1 MLDFAFAMESLLK
14 NLKKYVTCS
23 ICLDTFTEPK
33 TITCLHTFCCECLKR
48 HALTT
53 QQHGKFRC
61 PECQAQVDV
70 PGSFDKLP
78 TGFLQNSLLGVLA
91 VQKSGDGSE
100 INCGNCRKKSA
111 ETSFCF
117 ECGKFMCPDCVN
129 AHELMR
135 NVAFEGHKVR
145 PIKHFQ
151 SQDYEALL
159 KRQSFCSQQYHER
172 EVTRFFCI
180 DCQTCVCQVCVVTD
194 HKNHTVDPLDK
205 AADLEKAK
213 VMVAAELIK
222 ENSKVLSNM
231 IGEFEQTA
239 VDLETNSKAAKQEVS
254 QTAEKMI
261 NKIRERERE
270 AISAIEN
277 TRVSRNEKLNAAKA
291 QVQSLV
297 KQMNQAVEFASNLIQ
312 RSSSSDIMQSKKNL
326 EKRFKDLNKITAPAL
341 PVSSFVKFISTA
353 EPENLNLGVT
363 AISEPIVEGLT
374 QDLQAGVEAELVI
387 SPKLINEDQGTFH
400 VGVFVEPTEQVGS
413 MTTLKRE
420 DGNFLVKFTPKV
432 PGTYNIKVTI
442 NGENLHQSPV
452 IVQVK
457 ERWLKIVGELDLK
470 GEIPERPRGIAVNS
484 KGLIAVSDYNR
495 HCVLIFDKEGK
506 YLRKFGCKGQN
517 AGQFKHPTGVTYL
530 NDNHILVADECNHR
544 IQQFNV
550 HTGNFVKA
558 FGKYGSGEG
567 ELSNPEGVCM
577 DVEGRVAV
585 ADWGNNRIQV
595 FTKDGEPVFIFG
607 DTGSEKLD
615 RPTGCIFHQSM
626 SIVCDGGNNCLKIF
640 DRSGKFLRK
649 IGEKGKGDGQL
660 NWPKDPFIEKCGDH
674 HNILVCDPGNNRIVQ
689 FSVEGSFSG
698 KTVTGL
704 QRPTGIATTP
714 DGRILVTD
722 FAARN
727 VYLLK

>member
-1 MLDFAFAMESLLK
+1 MESLLK
-14 NLKKYVTCS
+14 NLKEHVSCS

-70 PGSFDKLP
+70 PDSFDKLP

-91 VQKSGDGSE
+91 VQQSGDGSE
-100 INCGNCRKKSA
+100 INCGSCRKKSA

-129 AHELMR
+129 AHELLR

-151 SQDYEALL
+151 AQDYEALL

-180 DCQTCVCQVCVVTD
+180 NCQTCVCQVCVVTD

-205 AADLEKAK
+205 AADAEKAK
-213 VMVAAELIK
+213 VMAAAELIK
-222 ENSKVLSNM
+222 VNSKVCSDM
-231 IGEFEQTA
+231 IVKFQKTA
-239 VDLETNSKAAKQEVS
+239 VDLETNSIAAKQKVS
-254 QTAEKMI
+254 QTAEQMI

-270 AISAIEN
+270 AIAAIEN
-277 TRVSRNEKLNAAKA
+277 TRVSRNKKLNAAKA

-297 KQMNQAVEFASNLIQ
+297 KQMNQAVEFASNLVQ

-326 EKRFKDLNKITAPAL
+326 EKRFEDLNNITAPVL
-341 PVSSFVKFISTA
+341 PVSSFVKFVSTA

-374 QDLQAGVEAELVI
+374 QDFHAGVETKLVI
-387 SPKLINEDQGTFH
+387 SAKLINEDQGTFH
-400 VGVFVEPTEQVGS
+400 VGVLVEPADQVGS
-413 MTTLKRE
+413 MTTIQRE

-442 NGENLHQSPV
+442 NGDNLHQSPF
-452 IVQVK
+452 IVLVK
-457 ERWLKIVGELDLK
+457 ERRLKIVGELDLK
-470 GEIPERPRGIAVNS
+470 GETLQMPHGIAVNS
-484 KGLIAVSDYNR
+484 KGLIAVSDQNS

-506 YLRKFGCKGQN
+506 YLRKFGCKGEN
-517 AGQFKHPTGVTYL
+517 AGQLKYPTGVTYL
-530 NDNHILVADECNHR
+530 NDDHILVADQFNNR

-558 FGKYGSGEG
+558 FGKQGSGEG
-567 ELSNPEGVCM
+567 ELSNPEGLCM
-577 DVEGRVAV
+577 DGEGRVAV
-585 ADWGNNRIQV
+585 ADWGNNRIQI
-595 FTKDGEPVFIFG
+595 FAKDGEPVFTFG
-607 DTGSEKLD
+607 DSGSEKLSW
-615 RPTGCIFHQSM
+615 PAGCIFHQNM
-626 SIVCDGGNNCLKIF
+626 FIVCDGGNNCLKIF

-660 NWPKDPFIEKCGDH
+660 NSPWGLCIEKCSDH
-674 HNILVCDPGNNRIVQ
+674 HNILVCDPGNKRIVQ

-698 KTVTGL
+698 KTVTRL
-704 QRPTGIATTP
+704 QCPCGIATTSN
-714 DGRILVTD
+714 GRILVTD
-722 FAARN
+722 YEAKK
-727 VYLLK
+727 VYVLK